1 MGGFGGISGM
11 INSLK
16 SNKNLLRSK
25 KSLRDIS
32 LEQKGK
38 PVKKSKPLEFK
49 SSWSKA
55 EYEIF
60 LNKLKK
66 RTIVSTITLI
76 VVTLTTLIILIF
88 FIVNYL

>member
-1 MGGFGGISGM
+1 MGGFSGVSGM

-16 SNKNLLRSK
+16 SNKNLLGSK
-25 KSLRDIS
+25 KSLRDITI
-32 LEQKGK
+32 EQKGK

-49 SSWSKA
+49 SSWSKG

-60 LNKLKK
+60 LKKLKK

-76 VVTLTTLIILIF
+76 VVILTILLILIF
-88 FIVNYL
+88 LIVNFL

>member
-76 VVTLTTLIILIF
+76 VVTLTILVILIF
-88 FIVNYL
+88 FIVKYL